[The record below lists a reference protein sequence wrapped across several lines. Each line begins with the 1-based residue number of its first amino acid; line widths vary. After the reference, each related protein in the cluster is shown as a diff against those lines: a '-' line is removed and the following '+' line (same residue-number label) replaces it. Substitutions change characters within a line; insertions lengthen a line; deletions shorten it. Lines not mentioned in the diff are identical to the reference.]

1 MSTVRAEMV
10 PHIVALVTDNLH
22 CRLLDEREPLERD
35 PWHDPDAASE
45 YLARRES
52 GIEILGDLLEVEA
65 ETEVIDDL
73 VNFSATVIQ
82 MWAEDS
88 GQDPFAI
95 LQEFAVRERSGD

>member
-1 MSTVRAEMV
+1 MEMV
-10 PHIVALVTDNLH
+10 PHIVALVADNLH

-45 YLARRES
+45 YLARRET
-52 GIEILGDLLEVEA
+52 GMKILGGLLDVEA

-73 VNFSATVIQ
+73 VNFSATLIQ

-88 GQDPFAI
+88 GRDAFTI
-95 LQEFAVRERSGD
+95 LQEFALRERSGD